1 MVLYIIT
8 STEFIMV
15 AVINTAFGFIGL
27 ALIAL
32 CVYAE
37 FFDSATPRHK
47 YVTREEMQ

>member
-15 AVINTAFGFIGL
+15 VFNTLFALAGL

-47 YVTREEMQ
+47 YVTPEEIQ

>member
-8 STEFIMV
+8 STEFNMV
-15 AVINTAFGFIGL
+15 AAINIAFGFIGL
-27 ALIAL
+27 AIIAL

-47 YVTREEMQ
+47 FVTPEEMR